1 MIKKVGITG
10 GIGSGKS
17 TVCRILEAQGVP
29 VYDSDA
35 RAKALMHTERDV
47 MEQLVGLFGPEAYAG
62 GEVNRPYIASLVFT
76 DESLMARMNAI
87 VHPAVY
93 RDFERWA
100 DSREVREE
108 LARNQVR
115 YVVLESAILIES
127 GWNERVDRTVVVT
140 APERVRIDR
149 VVRRDRTSEELVRM
163 RIRCQM
169 SDPERLEYADEEI
182 VADERRPVLP
192 QVLALH
198 EKLNAL

>member
-1 MIKKVGITG
+1 MIEKIGITG

-29 VYDSDA
+29 VYDSDT
-35 RAKALMHTERDV
+35 RAKALMNTDPGVVGE
-47 MEQLVGLFGPEAYAG
+47 LVRLFGPEAYAD

-100 DSREVREE
+100 GSEEVRRE
-108 LARNQVR
+108 LDRSGNR

-127 GWNERVDRTVVVT
+127 GWYGKVDRTVVVT
-140 APERVRIDR
+140 APEEVRIER
-149 VVRRDRTSEELVRM
+149 VVRRDNTSEELVRM

-169 SDPERLEYADEEI
+169 SDAERREYADEEI
-182 VADERRPVLP
+182 VADENHPVLP

-198 EKLNAL
+198 EKLNAR